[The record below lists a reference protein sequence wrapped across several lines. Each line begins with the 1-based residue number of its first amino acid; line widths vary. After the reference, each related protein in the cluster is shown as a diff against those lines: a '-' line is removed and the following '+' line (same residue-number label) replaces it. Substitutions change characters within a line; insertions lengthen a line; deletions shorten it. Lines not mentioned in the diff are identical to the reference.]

1 MSSYRRLQDVATEI
15 KDKIAEYGGL
25 DSDESGKKQLEE
37 ISKLAMKLKKLAT
50 SLKQEEP

>member
-25 DSDESGKKQLEE
+25 ESGKKQLEE